1 MDDHSIS
8 WASLLYVAITA
19 GALGYILGAASALAV
34 GGAVRRERIAMAA
47 LAIQHTATE
56 RCD

>member
-19 GALGYILGAASALAV
+19 GALGYILGALSALLVA
-34 GGAVRRERIAMAA
+34 GLLKLWRRER
-47 LAIQHTATE
+47 
-56 RCD
+56 

>member
-19 GALGYILGAASALAV
+19 GALGYILGAASALLIAGIWRV
-34 GGAVRRERIAMAA
+34 LRRGRE
-47 LAIQHTATE
+47 
-56 RCD
+56 D